1 MQRQK
6 SPNRPVRLHRFA
18 SPPPHWARA
27 LWRRAQRLPVVVP
40 LCAGFTMAGVI
51 NAAWPTA
58 MVPTAPVAA
67 TPPLETGAESAVA
80 PDGKTAPAD
89 APTARAS
96 TLASATVTAHA
107 AGPSTTAA
115 LLAPSSTPS
124 APAPKSTTAP
134 VPSAVKV
141 TTPASAA
148 TNVDA
153 PHSTRDPKL
162 EAALRTILQQ
172 GQTPY
177 GAVVVMEAATGRIV
191 AIAEHS
197 TRGSAESLALRPIA
211 PAASVFKVV
220 TTSALLEAGVPAD
233 EKVCFH
239 GGKTRMSPKLLQDSR
254 RDNTC
259 VTLGDVIPKSAN
271 VAAAKLAT
279 LHLTPEQLRDH
290 ARRWGFGQTLGIK
303 GLQPSTA
310 RIPDEAFAFA
320 EAAAGFGDVK
330 LSAMHGAVL
339 AAVVA
344 NGGQLV
350 TPTTSLE
357 HAPQHTRVIDATA
370 ARALRRMMTETVS
383 SGTGRRAF
391 RQGPALG
398 VSAAGKTGSLTDY
411 STGLDSSW
419 FVGFAP
425 ADAPEYV
432 VSAVVVNTAKWH
444 IKAPWLAKESLRL
457 TLANR
462 GGSHKKGPRVAAR

>member
-1 MQRQK
+1 
-6 SPNRPVRLHRFA
+6 
-18 SPPPHWARA
+18 
-27 LWRRAQRLPVVVP
+27 
-40 LCAGFTMAGVI
+40 MAGLI
-51 NAAWPTA
+51 
-58 MVPTAPVAA
+58 
-67 TPPLETGAESAVA
+67 
-80 PDGKTAPAD
+80 D
-89 APTARAS
+89 
-96 TLASATVTAHA
+96 
-107 AGPSTTAA
+107 AA
-115 LLAPSSTPS
+115 LPPS
-124 APAPKSTTAP
+124 APAARTARAFEGSGEFHVDTLAAGDPSPELDGSGPGDDGAADPAATTLSMRSLTQASSSPRAEDAGAHRDALAVATSPPVASASASTSPSTEPVASTTAL
-134 VPSAVKV
+134 SARSP
-141 TTPASAA
+141 TSMQPLTRGAIDEPRS
-148 TNVDA
+148 
-153 PHSTRDPKL
+153 STRDANL
-162 EAALRTILQQ
+162 EATLRGLLQQ

-197 TRGSAESLALRPIA
+197 TRGSAEALALRPIA

-220 TTSALLEAGVPAD
+220 TTSALLEAGVPTD

-239 GGKTRMSPKLLQDSR
+239 GGKTRMNPSLLKDSR

-259 VTLGDVIPKSAN
+259 VTLGEVIPKSAN

-290 ARRWGFGQTLGIK
+290 ARRWGFGHTLGVK

-310 RIPDEAFAFA
+310 RIPDDAFAFA

-344 NGGQLV
+344 NGGHLV
-350 TPTTSLE
+350 TPTTSFDE
-357 HAPQHTRVIDATA
+357 TPRHTRVIDAGA

-383 SGTGRRAF
+383 TGTGRRAF
-391 RQGPALG
+391 QKGPGLG

-432 VSAVVVNTAKWH
+432 VSAVVVNTATWH
-444 IKAPWLAKESLRL
+444 IKAPWLAKESLRH
-457 TLANR
+457 TFR
-462 GGSHKKGPRVAAR
+462 MKGGGARTGARVATR